1 LVKILTM
8 KKLLLLLAITV
19 APLTFAQET
28 PKYVY
33 AEIVGTSKFLSKKV
47 TVEIDYGQATSF
59 WQSNR
64 MKNSDGSNREFN
76 SMVDAMNYM
85 GALGW
90 DFEQAYVVTIGQQN
104 VYHWLMRKEFV
115 DLDSDIKEELKKSF
129 PTKRD
134 LK

>member
-1 LVKILTM
+1 LFTLFILSISF
-8 KKLLLLLAITV
+8 K
-19 APLTFAQET
+19 AQET

-47 TVEIDYGQATSF
+47 IVEIDYGQATGF
-59 WQSNR
+59 WESNR
-64 MKNSDGSNREFN
+64 MKNSDGSNKDFN

-90 DFEQAYVVTIGQQN
+90 EFQQAYVVTIGQQN
-104 VYHWLMRKEFV
+104 VYHWLMRKEFN
-115 DLDSDIKEELKKSF
+115 DLDTDIKEEMKKNF

>member
-1 LVKILTM
+1 M
-8 KKLLLLLAITV
+8 KKLLLVLAIFITSF
-19 APLTFAQET
+19 TFAQET

-59 WQSNR
+59 WESNR
-64 MKNSDGSNREFN
+64 MKNSDGSNKEFN

-115 DLDSDIKEELKKSF
+115 DLDGEIKEELKKSF

-134 LK
+134 LKQ

>member
-1 LVKILTM
+1 M
-8 KKLLLLLAITV
+8 KKLITIFTFIIAIT
-19 APLTFAQET
+19 LKAQET
-28 PKYVY
+28 PKYIY

-47 TVEIDYGQATSF
+47 LVEIDYGQATSF
-59 WQSNR
+59 WESNR
-64 MKNSDGSNREFN
+64 LKNTDGSNKEFN

-90 DFEQAYVVTIGQQN
+90 EFQQAYVVTIGQQN

-115 DLDSDIKEELKKSF
+115 ELESELQTEMKKNF

-134 LK
+134 LKN